1 MANFKIKL
9 FCRIVFVFFVC
20 IIGTTYWLF
29 HKVMNIENLKT
40 TIAQEIE
47 SATGMPVKIG
57 KAEFALLEGLG
68 IHLENITIGQKGEQS
83 TPISLKELWINLAPA
98 PLLSKKVKIKKIS
111 LRNPSFKTFREE
123 NGQFKISG
131 WNGLLNASSSL
142 NSEAS
147 RELDMGES
155 PTLIVRDGE
164 MLLIDRQLANLEP
177 IQINHLNI
185 IAQKPLPEAPINLS
199 LFGEIPSNNG
209 SATTAISGKLF
220 ESSQTKFKGKLALQN
235 LCIDHLK
242 FFLRS
247 SNLPFK
253 DISISLD
260 GDFSIDLKNTV
271 YFSGEAR
278 YQTNSIDS
286 NSEIKFPSQGIIKIK
301 LKWNSNNFE
310 LEKFDFKSDPIDLKG
325 SLLWANYALPE
336 SRITLAAETSSVSAN
351 TISQYL
357 PQEWIKENPSLLN
370 FKDGSVSVQ
379 SLKFDE
385 SSSDWSNWNWSQSRE
400 AFTGNLLFKKADW
413 DLDGFQLKEFDGLLK
428 VNSGKADLSIE
439 RSICP
444 KLGKA
449 ELKGKIL
456 DIFGQDPQMD
466 IEFQGNPSPD
476 NFIKDLRSI
485 IPNPL
490 FVKAVSRFE
499 NTHGL
504 GALKGR
510 LKGPLKFNDDSD
522 LSVSYKIA
530 KAGFNDKQT
539 GLPYRNIDGLLEIKH
554 EKQIDTEGAYKAPW
568 KIIYSG
574 FKGQFGDGL
583 ISNLQGNIIL
593 DDNSPSIKSSAKLSI
608 NAKSIPKLLSNRLGE
623 KWFSNLQKVNFI
635 DGRVIVDFFRN
646 GPILNDQWGNYTTDL
661 EFKDVA
667 FNFHNS
673 SATIR
678 KVSGNAKISNEKLI
692 LQKLVGNWGESPF
705 QIEGAINQLTHK
717 NPSFDLTIDSLK
729 LTPENLPQTPFFKK
743 IHLTGNLGI
752 RSNLKGT
759 FDDFQFITELDL
771 DSTGYKFPTFEKIP
785 GDTNSITMEGRLN
798 TSNFVEFK
806 TFKYKIQDA
815 IVRGSGKLN
824 LFDSQ
829 DFIFNLFGENI
840 SIKSIASNFSP
851 LEAMESGVANIS
863 LKGNGAWT
871 SLENLKYEGTVKLG
885 DASFKAEGFTHPL
898 ILNANLDLENYKST
912 INSATLASSDSAV
925 QFTGNYE
932 WNNAP
937 SLNLTIS
944 GKKVDFN
951 DVWPG
956 VIPLEKI
963 RKILFKSPLYN
974 NGTATVEFQLGYYEF
989 LFWTLNNPSGK
1000 IQLKDK
1006 SFNIEDFKIL
1016 HPNGGLVEVGARFSF
1031 PETSGIQVDS
1041 FLSGSKIQAQDFLS
1055 IFGKTFDNGLTGSF
1069 DKLEGA
1075 FQVQGNTWKKF
1086 RKSFN
1091 AQLDFDLTAG
1101 TFDPNKLLKGASDL
1115 FNFSYTV
1122 DSDASKASDDRPY
1135 QNIAA
1140 GFRVKN
1146 GVAQTEDFRYLNNT
1160 RGMTLAGVFD
1170 LNKNEMDTVVGVAHL
1185 PGVDKVLTQIPL
1197 LGKILTAGSER
1208 SLVKTYY
1215 VLNGSFAS
1223 PEMELIPFTSFQ
1235 KKFIGTFQGILETP
1249 TDILMAPLNVP
1260 NKN

>member
-1 MANFKIKL
+1 
-9 FCRIVFVFFVC
+9 
-20 IIGTTYWLF
+20 
-29 HKVMNIENLKT
+29 MNIENLKT
-40 TIAQEIE
+40 TLAQEIE
-47 SATGMPVKIG
+47 SATGMPATIG
-57 KAEFALLEGLG
+57 NAEFALLEGLG

-98 PLLSKKVKIKKIS
+98 PLLAKKLKIKKIS
-111 LRNPSFKTFREE
+111 LRNPSFKAFREK
-123 NGQFKISG
+123 NGQFKVSG
-131 WNGLLNASSSL
+131 WNELLNASSKL
-142 NSEAS
+142 NSGSS
-147 RELDMGES
+147 RELDMGKS
-155 PTLIVRDGE
+155 PTFMVRDGE
-164 MLLIDRQLANLEP
+164 MLFIDRQLANLEP

-185 IAQKPLPEAPINLS
+185 IAHKPLPEAPINLS
-199 LFGEIPSNNG
+199 LFGEIPSKSG

-220 ESSQTKFKGKLALQN
+220 ESSQTKFKGKLTLQN

-242 FFLRS
+242 FFLNR

-253 DISISLD
+253 NILISLD
-260 GDFSIDLKNTV
+260 GDFSVDLKDTV

-278 YQTNSIDS
+278 YQAKNIDS
-286 NSEIKFPSQGIIKIK
+286 DAEIKIPSQGVIEIK
-301 LKWNSNNFE
+301 LKWNSDNFE

-325 SLLWANYALPE
+325 SLRWTNYELPK
-336 SRITLAAETSSVSAN
+336 SRITLSATTSSISAN
-351 TISQYL
+351 TVSQYL
-357 PQEWIKENPSLLN
+357 PQKWIKKNPSLLN
-370 FKDGSVSVQ
+370 FKDGSVSLQ
-379 SLKFDE
+379 SLKFDD
-385 SSSDWSNWNWSQSRE
+385 SSSDWSNWDWSQSPE

-413 DLDGFQLKEFDGLLK
+413 DLDGFPLKEFDGLLK
-428 VNSGKADLSIE
+428 VNLGKADLSIE

-444 KLGKA
+444 KLGEA

-456 DIFGQDPQMD
+456 DVFGQDPQVD
-466 IEFQGNPSPD
+466 IEFEGSPSPD
-476 NFIKDLRSI
+476 NFIKDLRAI

-490 FVKAVSRFE
+490 FIKAASRFE

-504 GALKGR
+504 GSIKGH

-554 EKQIDTEGAYKAPW
+554 EKQVNKDGSYKTPW

-593 DDNSPSIKSSAKLSI
+593 DDNSPTIKSSAKLSI

-623 KWFSNLQKVNFI
+623 KWLSNLQKVNFI
-635 DGRVIVDFFRN
+635 DGQIIVDFYRN
-646 GPILNDQWGNYTTDL
+646 GPVLNDQWGNYNADL
-661 EFKDVA
+661 EFQDVA

-673 SATIR
+673 NATIR
-678 KVSGNAKISNEKLI
+678 KVSGNANISDEKIL

-705 QIEGAINQLTHK
+705 QIEGAINRLTDK
-717 NPSFDLTIDSLK
+717 DPSFDLIIDSTK
-729 LTPENLPQTPFFKK
+729 LTHTNLPQTPFFKK
-743 IHLTGNLGI
+743 INFTGNLGI
-752 RSNLKGT
+752 RSTLKGT
-759 FDDFQFITELDL
+759 FDDFQFITDLNL
-771 DSTGYKFPTFEKIP
+771 DSTGYQFSTFKKIP
-785 GDTNSITMEGRLN
+785 GDINSINMEGRL
-798 TSNFVEFK
+798 SSANFVELK
-806 TFKYKIQDA
+806 SFKYKIQNA
-815 IVRGSGKLN
+815 VMRGSGRLN

-829 DFIFNLFGENI
+829 DFTFNLFGENI
-840 SIKSIASNFSP
+840 SINSIASNFSS

-871 SLENLKYEGTVKLG
+871 SLENLKYKGTVKLG
-885 DASFKAEGFTHPL
+885 DASFKAEGFTYPL

-912 INSATLASSDSAV
+912 INSATLASSDSAI

-932 WNNAP
+932 WNDAP

-944 GKKVDFN
+944 GKKLDFN

-963 RKILFKSPLYN
+963 RKILFQSPLYN
-974 NGTATVEFQLGYYEF
+974 NGTAAIEFQLGYYEF
-989 LFWTLNNPSGK
+989 LFWNLNNPSGK
-1000 IQLKDK
+1000 IYLKDK
-1006 SFNIEDFKIL
+1006 SFNLQDFKIL
-1016 HPNGGLVEVGARFSF
+1016 HPNGGVVEAGARFSF
-1031 PETSGIQVDS
+1031 PETSGIQIDS

-1055 IFGKTFDNGLTGSF
+1055 IFGKTFDNGLTGAF
-1069 DKLEGA
+1069 DELDGA
-1075 FQVQGNTWKKF
+1075 FQVEGDTWKEF

-1115 FNFSYTV
+1115 FNFSYTA
-1122 DSDASKASDDRPY
+1122 DSDANKATDDRPY
-1135 QNIAA
+1135 QKIAA
-1140 GFRVKN
+1140 EFRVKN
-1146 GVAQTEDFRYLNNT
+1146 GVAQTENFRYLNDN

-1223 PEMELIPFTSFQ
+1223 PTMELIPFTSFQ

-1249 TDILMAPLNVP
+1249 TDILMVPLNVP
-1260 NKN
+1260 NQN

>member
-40 TIAQEIE
+40 TLAQEIE
-47 SATGMPVKIG
+47 NATGMPATIG
-57 KAEFALLEGLG
+57 KAEFALFEGLG
-68 IHLENITIGQKGEQS
+68 IHLENITIGQNGEQS

-111 LRNPSFKTFREE
+111 LRNPSFKAFREK
-123 NGQFKISG
+123 NGEFKISG
-131 WNGLLNASSSL
+131 WNELLNASSRL
-142 NSEAS
+142 NFETS
-147 RELDMGES
+147 RELDIGKS

-164 MLLIDRQLANLEP
+164 MHLIDRQLENSEP

-185 IAQKPLPEAPINLS
+185 IAKKLLPEAPINLS
-199 LFGEIPSNNG
+199 LFGEIPSKSG
-209 SATTAISGKLF
+209 PATAAISGKLL
-220 ESSQTKFKGKLALQN
+220 ESSQTKFKGKLALKN
-235 LCIDHLK
+235 LSIDHLK
-242 FFLRS
+242 LFLSS

-260 GDFSIDLKNTV
+260 GDFSIDFKDTA
-271 YFSGEAR
+271 YFFGEAR
-278 YQTNSIDS
+278 YQTKNIDS
-286 NSEIKFPSQGIIKIK
+286 NAEIKFPPKGIIKIK
-301 LKWNSNNFE
+301 LKWNSDNFE
-310 LEKFDFKSDPIDLKG
+310 LEKFEFKSDPIDLKG
-325 SLLWANYALPE
+325 SLLWANHESPE
-336 SRITLAAETSSVSAN
+336 SRITLSAETNSISAS

-357 PQEWIKENPSLLN
+357 PKEWIKKNPSLLS

-379 SLKFDE
+379 SLKFDG
-385 SSSDWSNWNWSQSRE
+385 SSSDWSNWNWSQMPE
-400 AFTGNLLFKKADW
+400 AFTGNILFKKADW
-413 DLDGFQLKEFDGLLK
+413 NLDSFPLKEFDGLLK

-449 ELKGKIL
+449 ELKGKIFN
-456 DIFGQDPQMD
+456 IFGQDPQVD

-476 NFIKDLRSI
+476 YFIKDLRSI

-490 FVKAVSRFE
+490 FVNAVSRFE

-504 GALKGR
+504 GSLKGR
-510 LKGPLKFNDDSD
+510 LKGPLKFNDKSE
-522 LSVSYKIA
+522 LSASYKIT

-554 EKQIDTEGAYKAPW
+554 EKQLDKDGTYKAPW
-568 KIIYSG
+568 EIIYSG
-574 FKGQFGDGL
+574 FKGQFGDGV
-583 ISNLQGNIIL
+583 ISSLQGNIIL
-593 DDNSPSIKSSAKLSI
+593 DDNTPSIKSSAKLSI

-623 KWFSNLQKVNFI
+623 KWFSNLRKVNFI
-635 DGRVIVDFFRN
+635 DGQIIVDFYRN
-646 GPILNDQWGNYTTDL
+646 GPVLKDQWGNYNADL

-678 KVSGNAKISNEKLI
+678 KVSGNAKISDEKIL
-692 LQKLVGNWGESPF
+692 LQKLVGHWEKSPF
-705 QIEGAINQLTHK
+705 QIKGAINRLTHK
-717 NPSFDLTIDSLK
+717 NPSFDLTIDSSK
-729 LTPENLPQTPFFKK
+729 LTPANLPQTPFFKK
-743 IHLTGNLGI
+743 INLTGNLGI
-752 RSNLKGT
+752 RSKLKGT
-759 FDDFQFITELDL
+759 FDDFQFITELNL
-771 DSTGYKFPTFEKIP
+771 DSTGYKFSTFKKIP
-785 GDTNSITMEGRLN
+785 GDTNSISMEGRLN
-798 TSNFVEFK
+798 TANFVEFK

-815 IVRGSGKLN
+815 IMRGSGKLN
-824 LFDSQ
+824 LLDSQ

-840 SIKSIASNFSP
+840 SVKSIALNFSP

-863 LKGNGAWT
+863 LKGNGTWT
-871 SLENLKYEGTVKLG
+871 SLENLNYEGTIKLG

-912 INSATLASSDSAV
+912 INSATLASSDSAI

-932 WNNAP
+932 WNDAP
-937 SLNLTIS
+937 LLNLTIS

-956 VIPLEKI
+956 AIPLEKI
-963 RKILFKSPLYN
+963 REILFQSPLYN

-989 LFWTLNNPSGK
+989 LFWNLNNPSGK
-1000 IQLKDK
+1000 IHLKDK
-1006 SFNIEDFKIL
+1006 SFNIENFKIL
-1016 HPNGGLVEVGARFSF
+1016 HPNGGVVEAGARFSF
-1031 PETSGIQVDS
+1031 PEKSGIQVDS

-1069 DKLEGA
+1069 HKLEGA
-1075 FQVQGNTWKKF
+1075 FQVQGDTWKKF

-1091 AQLDFDLTAG
+1091 AQLDFDLTTG

-1115 FNFSYTV
+1115 FNFSYTI
-1122 DSDASKASDDRPY
+1122 DSDANKPSDNRLY
-1135 QNIAA
+1135 QKIAA
-1140 GFRVKN
+1140 EFRVKN
-1146 GVAQTEDFRYLNNT
+1146 GVAQTENFRYLNDN
-1160 RGMTLAGVFD
+1160 RGMTLAGIFD

-1215 VLNGSFAS
+1215 ILNGSFAS

-1249 TDILMAPLNVP
+1249 TDILLAPLNVP